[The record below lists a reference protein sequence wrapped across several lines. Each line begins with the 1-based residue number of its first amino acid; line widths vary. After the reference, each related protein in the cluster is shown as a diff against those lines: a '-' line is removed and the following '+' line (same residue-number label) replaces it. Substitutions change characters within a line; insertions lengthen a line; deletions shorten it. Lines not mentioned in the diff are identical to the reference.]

1 MILKGSQRAG
11 GAALA
16 AHLMNDRDND
26 HVTLGDL
33 RGFVS
38 DDLHGAFKET
48 QAIASG
54 TQCKQYLFSLSL
66 NPPKGTEVSEAD
78 FIKAADDAEKALGL
92 EGQPRAMVFH
102 EKEGRRHAHVV
113 WSRIDATQMRAINMA
128 HFKNK
133 LTALSRDL
141 YLDHG
146 WQLPDGLKPDGIRN
160 PLNYSLEE
168 WQRAKREGINP
179 QEIKQV
185 FRDAWNRSDGQKA
198 FAGAL
203 SEYGYFLAKGD
214 RRGFVA
220 VDVGGDVYSVA
231 KYAGVTTK
239 DVRFKLGTPDNLPS
253 VSEVSTDLKGR
264 VTAQLKSF
272 IKDVKAKQTAE
283 RAPLDAKRDAL
294 RALHR
299 SERGQLKTNQE
310 KRWAS
315 ETDARAGRLRTGLGG
330 LWDNLSGLAKS
341 IKAENECEAFAGLK
355 RDQAQRDGL
364 ILEQSRDRSKLQKE
378 FDAQRARHASERKIM
393 ARDVSSAL
401 RRKAHHQNV
410 SAQAKHG
417 RPDPEHGRRNRG
429 GLRPSLDR

>member
-11 GAALA
+11 SAALA
-16 AHLMNDRDND
+16 AHLMNNRDND
-26 HVTLGDL
+26 HVRVADL

-38 DDLHGAFKET
+38 EDLHGAFKET

-66 NPPKGTEVSEAD
+66 NPPKGAEVSAAD
-78 FIKAADDAEKALGL
+78 FEHAADEAEKALGL

-113 WSRIDATQMRAINMA
+113 WSRIDAGQMRAINMA

-146 WQLPDGLKPDGIRN
+146 WQLPDGLRPDGLRN
-160 PLNYSLEE
+160 PLNFTLEE
-168 WQRAKREGINP
+168 WQRAKRNGVEP
-179 QEIKQV
+179 KEIKTV

-203 SEYGYFLAKGD
+203 GEYGYFLAKGD

-220 VDVGGDVYSVA
+220 VDVNGDVYSVA
-231 KYAGVTTK
+231 RYAGVTTK
-239 DVRFKLGTPDNLPS
+239 DVRFKLGTPDALPS
-253 VSEVSTDLKGR
+253 VSEVNADLKGR
-264 VTAQLKSF
+264 VTVQLKGF
-272 IKDVKAKQTAE
+272 IKDVKAKQALGC
-283 RAPLDAKRDAL
+283 APLEAKRDAL

-299 SERGQLKTNQE
+299 SERTQLKTKQE
-310 KRWAS
+310 ERWGS

-330 LWDNLSGLAKS
+330 LWDNLSGRAKS
-341 IKAENECEAFAGLK
+341 IKAQNAREAFAGFK

-378 FDAQRARHASERKIM
+378 FDALRTRHAGERKIM

-410 SAQAKHG
+410 SEQAKHP
-417 RPDPEHGRRNRG
+417 RPDPEHGRRPRG
-429 GLRPSLDR
+429 FSLDR

>member
-16 AHLMNDRDND
+16 AHLMNDHDND
-26 HVTLGDL
+26 HVRIADL

-66 NPPKGTEVSEAD
+66 NPPKGADVSEAD
-78 FIKAADDAEKALGL
+78 FIKAADEAEKALGL

-113 WSRIDATQMRAINMA
+113 WSRIDAQEMRAINMA

-133 LTALSRDL
+133 LTSLSRDL
-141 YLDHG
+141 YLEHG
-146 WQLPDGLKPDGIRN
+146 WQLPDGLRPDGLRN
-160 PLNYSLEE
+160 PFNYTLDE
-168 WQRAKREGINP
+168 WQRAKRNGVNP

-220 VDVGGDVYSVA
+220 VDVNGDVYSVA
-231 KYAGVTTK
+231 KYAGVTAK
-239 DVRFKLGTPDNLPS
+239 DVRFKLGTPDALPS
-253 VSEVSTDLKGR
+253 VSEVSADLKGR
-264 VTAQLKSF
+264 VTAQVKGF
-272 IKDVKAKQTAE
+272 IKDVKAKQAAE
-283 RAPLDAKRDAL
+283 RAPLEAKRDAM

-299 SERGQLKTNQE
+299 SERAQLKTKQE
-310 KRWAS
+310 ARWQQ

-330 LWDNLSGLAKS
+330 LWDNVSGRAKS
-341 IKAENECEAFAGLK
+341 IKAENEREAFAGLK

-364 ILEQSRDRSKLQKE
+364 ILEQSRERRALQKE
-378 FDAQRARHASERKIM
+378 FDQLRARHAGERKIM
-393 ARDVSSAL
+393 ARDVTTAL
-401 RRKAHHQNV
+401 RRKAHHQDV
-410 SAQAKHG
+410 VGQAKHQ

-429 GLRPSLDR
+429 FTLDR